1 MRDVRFGKPRAHKR
15 DMRRRHGLYDYEQEA
30 TEYVPE
36 DVRPIRYSP

>member
-15 DMRRRHGLYDYEQEA
+15 DMRRRHREHDEQHAA

-36 DVRPIRYSP
+36 DVRPIRYSL